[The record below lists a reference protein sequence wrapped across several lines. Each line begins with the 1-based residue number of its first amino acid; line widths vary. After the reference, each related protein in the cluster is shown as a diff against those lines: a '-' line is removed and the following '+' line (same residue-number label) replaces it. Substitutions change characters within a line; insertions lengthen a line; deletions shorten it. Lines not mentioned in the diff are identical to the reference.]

1 METLEIWIH
10 RRGALLPLEAVG
22 WIIRLS
28 KHLESLHVHGVA
40 HGCVSPACVL
50 IETSHPMSRG
60 QVADV
65 RRTAEAIGFHSP
77 ERLRDG
83 QLSPVDDAWG
93 LAATL
98 YKALTGAAPFGE
110 TRQEISERQQQLL
123 VPLSHYRVDDN
134 QLHAILAA
142 ALIAD
147 PRRRTANVATFRMQL
162 EHWSQQPGF
171 RHMPALEDEE
181 GGEDD
186 QGATAMLPMEGMLFD
201 ENQDTS
207 SGHSRTTD
215 VTKPPAVSSAF
226 GEQDATVMRELP
238 AHIIAL
244 AARAAAGSSP
254 PPPPAPPSPDQTLQ
268 QSQDED
274 FGQTTRIAT
283 APQLSNALAGIA
295 AHRPPPA
302 MPAMPPSTPGRPMPP
317 SRPQPAP
324 YEAATLASPQ
334 QGLEPPVSRP
344 RVPRAF
350 KSTQLGVGAEV
361 AAAAQQAI
369 AQQAAAQQAAAQ
381 QPQPPQG
388 PRAGFAPPPTTL
400 STNPPPRDHDDV
412 RTVMHQAPSA
422 DLLAEVSRL
431 TSGASAAEVEPDED
445 DDDDGQ
451 RTVMREAPI
460 PTAPQFVPPAPPPP
474 RGQWAPAPP
483 PVGAPFQATAQTD
496 RPPAAQQHT
505 APQHTPTGAQPQHGV
520 GSGVSALISETLSA
534 LGPPNDG
541 ASPPTPNGGM
551 NLGPFAPQGSSNG
564 QSRPFSTTPHGGL
577 QAPFGDQGALFQQ
590 QQQQGTSAV
599 FPSPAAQDPHLPQL
613 QQQQIQP
620 ANLFPPSQDLLLPG
634 PNQAAPAVAPPQP
647 QPVKSSGGGSKLML
661 VIVCLLVLVLA
672 AAVTFLALKFRA
684 QIGF

>member
-1 METLEIWIH
+1 METLENWIH
-10 RRGALLPLEAVG
+10 RRGALLPLESVG

-110 TRQEISERQQQLL
+110 SRQEISERQQQLL
-123 VPLSHYRVDDN
+123 VPLAHYRVDDN

-171 RHMPALEDEE
+171 RHLPALEDEE

-186 QGATAMLPMEGMLFD
+186 QGATAMLAMEGMIFD

-207 SGHSRTTD
+207 SGHSTRTTESSKAPM
-215 VTKPPAVSSAF
+215 VSSSAF

-244 AARAAAGSSP
+244 AARAAGGSSP

-268 QSQDED
+268 QNQDED

-283 APQLSNALAGIA
+283 APQLSDALAGIA
-295 AHRPPPA
+295 AHRPPA
-302 MPAMPPSTPGRPMPP
+302 AMPPMPPSAPGRQVPP
-317 SRPQPAP
+317 SRPQPSP
-324 YEAATLASPQ
+324 YESATVASPQ

-361 AAAAQQAI
+361 AAAAQQAV
-369 AQQAAAQQAAAQ
+369 AQA
-381 QPQPPQG
+381 PQG

-412 RTVMHQAPSA
+412 RTVMHQVPSA

-431 TSGASAAEVEPDED
+431 TSASAVDVEPEED

-451 RTVMREAPI
+451 RTVMREAPV
-460 PTAPQFVPPAPPPP
+460 PTGPQYVPPAPPPP

-496 RPPAAQQHT
+496 RPPAAAQRPAPPGPPLQQ
-505 APQHTPTGAQPQHGV
+505 AG

-534 LGPPNDG
+534 LGPTPDG
-541 ASPPTPNGGM
+541 TSPPTPNGGM
-551 NLGPFAPQGSSNG
+551 SLGISGPFTPQGAGNG

-577 QAPFGDQGALFQQ
+577 QAPFGDQSSLFLQQQ

-599 FPSPAAQDPHLPQL
+599 FPSPATQDPQL
-613 QQQQIQP
+613 QQLQQSQPQLQP
-620 ANLFPPSQDLLLPG
+620 ANMFPPSQDLLAPG
-634 PNQAAPAVAPPQP
+634 PNQGLQAAAPAQPPA
-647 QPVKSSGGGSKLML
+647 KSGGGSKVML

>member
-1 METLEIWIH
+1 METLENWIH

-98 YKALTGAAPFGE
+98 YKALTGATPFGE

-207 SGHSRTTD
+207 SGHSVRSTE
-215 VTKPPAVSSAF
+215 VTKAPMVSSAF

-244 AARAAAGSSP
+244 AARAAGGSSP

-295 AHRPPPA
+295 AHRPPAALP
-302 MPAMPPSTPGRPMPP
+302 PMPPSAPGRPMPP
-317 SRPQPAP
+317 SRPQPPP
-324 YEAATLASPQ
+324 YESATLASPQ
-334 QGLEPPVSRP
+334 HGLEPPVSRP

-361 AAAAQQAI
+361 AAAAQQAVAQQAI
-369 AQQAAAQQAAAQ
+369 AQQTAAQA
-381 QPQPPQG
+381 PQG

-431 TSGASAAEVEPDED
+431 TSGASPMEVEPEED

-451 RTVMREAPI
+451 RTVMREAPV
-460 PTAPQFVPPAPPPP
+460 PAGPQFVPPAPPPP

-496 RPPAAQQHT
+496 RPPAPQQHA
-505 APQHTPTGAQPQHGV
+505 APPGPHGAPPGPQLQQGT

-551 NLGPFAPQGSSNG
+551 SLGPGGPFVPQGSSNG
-564 QSRPFSTTPHGGL
+564 QSRPFSNTPHGGL
-577 QAPFGDQGALFQQ
+577 QAPFGDQSGLFL

-599 FPSPAAQDPHLPQL
+599 FPSPAMQEPQL
-613 QQQQIQP
+613 QQQLP
-620 ANLFPPSQDLLLPG
+620 PNMFPPSQDLLQPG
-634 PNQAAPAVAPPQP
+634 PNQGPLVVAPPQQ
-647 QPVKSSGGGSKLML
+647 QPAKSSGGGSKLML